1 MSLKK
6 STGWLEGEW
15 FLTSFTTLYVCFLLR
30 FESLTRSRSGSS
42 LLLHSSLFEFL
53 GVEVITSLVS
63 TRVVVI
69 TEFVKGLGLGT
80 FGSQVQVC
88 FVGEFFKQILHWN
101 CFLLW
106 FELHFVLSDPNC
118 DWSSSCFGR
127 LFSTWRCVF
136 DAFWKIFDKKT
147 SSHTIRIFGG
157 RPDLRYWWTHQ
168 SSSTKA
174 TLQNLIHLNPRQN
187 LTLEYPHHISTL
199 ANVVNSYSIQ
209 TSQKKFS
216 RLNYWILRLHGNRN
230 WTWEISKKIAKLSL
244 STNRNLLCCLSRN
257 LWYIFLLSKM

>member
-1 MSLKK
+1 MVFSFVWSMSLKK

-88 FVGEFFKQILHWN
+88 FVNEFFKQILHWN

-136 DAFWKIFDKKT
+136 WCFLKDLWQENFKPHNSHIWGPSG
-147 SSHTIRIFGG
+147 SSLLMNSPKF
-157 RPDLRYWWTHQ
+157 
-168 SSSTKA
+168 
-174 TLQNLIHLNPRQN
+174 LN
-187 LTLEYPHHISTL
+187 
-199 ANVVNSYSIQ
+199 
-209 TSQKKFS
+209 
-216 RLNYWILRLHGNRN
+216 
-230 WTWEISKKIAKLSL
+230 
-244 STNRNLLCCLSRN
+244 
-257 LWYIFLLSKM
+257 